1 MDSKKLLV
9 ITALA
14 IERGVLAVAPYP
26 NCLLNKPNNLP

>member
-14 IERGVLAVAPYP
+14 IGGVLAVAPYP
-26 NCLLNKPNNLP
+26 NCLLNKPNNLQ